1 MKATT
6 CAAALAATLLGACEA
21 RAQTSTDVYNI
32 ADHGADGTATNDDT
46 AMQSAI
52 SYASSRQGTTIYI
65 PQNINGKAWL
75 FKTTAL
81 FTFQLPS
88 NTTLKGAGRYGTTIA
103 WDDANTN
110 GYYLFGDV
118 GTTSNP
124 AQNISIEDLTFLGT
138 WTLPSAA
145 FPNGDFT
152 RSSGGTALALGS
164 VNGLTIRNVESDY
177 SRGFGMSAA
186 SSVNVTWDNDVV
198 NYAYA
203 DGISNSSVSNLLATN
218 LKINHTN
225 DDCFSA
231 HNGLGDTWGVRRD
244 LLISNIMCFDTAA
257 IDISSPRHAIV
268 ENFVIESPKGHA
280 LSFDTATAGNGATQ
294 GNSATEVI
302 SVHNGLITNLINRAA
317 APSGQPASNGLD
329 GYGGGGNTAITI
341 DGGSAR
347 AGNLASVPGENTNAQ
362 TTIIDPYP
370 QFMANSQSA
379 SVAVTGGHAISISDV
394 QIVRTFPATN
404 GSYTAPG
411 ASQPSFPNW
420 EALGQGPITL
430 AASLAN
436 PTLPENWLQGG
447 CLDITNGF
455 IHDMRVSD
463 LTCSGMGYLANIVQ
477 NAMNGS
483 TPVTGKFDLIK
494 FNNVRGF
501 DLPQVGLYIYV
512 QSGGSAANV
521 VVSNSDFD
529 LDPYSKNTN
538 RGGSGNWNSA
548 SGCTETVFCKNGPA
562 GSLFAFNNTIKNSG
576 NDTNVDTTDPTTGWE
591 FRNNYDFAQI
601 NVPNAFSGNNNFG
614 IGFAHP
620 GFEVVPIAAIPGNP
634 AYDTITSVK
643 VAAASA
649 EPTTGSWHQGDY
661 VRNTAPAIATGSTL
675 TIKGWIRITNG
686 SSNAAGTDWQVDH
699 TQ

>member
-1 MKATT
+1 MKARTW
-6 CAAALAATLLGACEA
+6 AAALAALLLDASEA
-21 RAQTSTDVYNI
+21 RLQTDADVYNI

-46 AMQSAI
+46 AMQDAI
-52 SYASSRQGTTIYI
+52 SFASSRQGTTIYI
-65 PQNINGKAWL
+65 PQNVDGAPWL

-81 FTFQLPS
+81 FTFKLPS

-103 WDDANTN
+103 WDDDNPD
-110 GYYLFGDV
+110 GHYLFGDV
-118 GTTSNP
+118 GTTSRP
-124 AQNISIEDLTFLGT
+124 ARNISIEDLTFLGT
-138 WTLPSAA
+138 WTLPSKS
-145 FPNGDFT
+145 FPSGDFT
-152 RSSGGTALALGS
+152 RSTGGTALALGS
-164 VNGLTIRNVESDY
+164 VDGLTIRNVESDY

-186 SSVNVTWDNDVV
+186 FSTNVTWDNDVV
-198 NYAYA
+198 NYSYA
-203 DGISNSSVSNLLATN
+203 DGISNTGVSNLLATN

-231 HNGLGDTWGVRRD
+231 HNALGDNWGVRRD
-244 LLISNIMCFDTAA
+244 VLVSNIMCFDTAA
-257 IDISSPRHAIV
+257 IDIASPRHAIV

-294 GNSATEVI
+294 GNSATEAI
-302 SVHNGLITNLINRAA
+302 SIRNGLITNLINRAA

-329 GYGGGGNTAITI
+329 GYGGGNTAITI
-341 DGGSAR
+341 DGNSAR

-370 QFMANSQSA
+370 HFMANSQSA

-420 EALGQGPITL
+420 EALDQGPITL

-436 PTLPENWLQGG
+436 PTLPESWLQGG

-455 IHDMRVSD
+455 IHDMQVSD

-477 NAMNGS
+477 DDRNES
-483 TPVTGKFDLIK
+483 KPVTGKFDLIK
-494 FNNVRGF
+494 FDNVHGF
-501 DLPQVGLYIYV
+501 DLTQVGFYITV
-512 QSGGSAANV
+512 QSGGSVANV
-521 VVSNSDFD
+521 IVSNSDFD
-529 LDPYSKNTN
+529 LDPYNKNTN

-548 SGCTETVFCKNGPA
+548 PGCTETVFCKGGAA
-562 GSLFAFNNTIKNSG
+562 GSLFAFNNTIKNAG
-576 NDTNVDTTDPTTGWE
+576 KDTNVDTIDPTTGWE

-601 NVPNAFSGNNNFG
+601 NVPNAFSSNNNFG

-620 GFEVVPIAAIPGNP
+620 GFEVVPIAAIPGNA
-634 AYDTITSVK
+634 AYGTITSVK
-643 VAAASA
+643 VAAAPA
-649 EPTTGSWHQGDY
+649 EPTVGSWHQGDY
-661 VRNTAPAIATGSTL
+661 VRNTRPAIATGSAP

-686 SSNAAGTDWQVDH
+686 SSNVAGTDWQVDR
-699 TQ
+699 TR